1 MEESRNKAISLG
13 ATGFGSSDKPGKRFF
28 VEYKGKLIH
37 FGSDSRNTFFDNPD
51 KDKRKNWYARHST
64 NINKKTGKPFIQEK
78 TSPLF
83 WSSRLLW

>member
-1 MEESRNKAISLG
+1 MEELRNKAIRLG
-13 ATGFGSSDKPGKRFF
+13 ATGFGSSDKPRKRFF
-28 VEYKGKLIH
+28 VEYKGKRIE

-64 NINKKTGKPFIQEK
+64 NINKKTGRPFIKEK

-83 WSSRLLW
+83 WSAKILW